1 MTILRQLRYNNGAR
15 ISASPVFFMPGNI
28 QMALDKKSKKK
39 LEVLR
44 KRLDKTRQLLTFA
57 KQQTDEPDEVERI
70 QNQIRDIEAEIEEL
84 KKG

>member
-1 MTILRQLRYNNGAR
+1 
-15 ISASPVFFMPGNI
+15 
-28 QMALDKKSKKK
+28 MALDKKSKKK

>member
-1 MTILRQLRYNNGAR
+1 
-15 ISASPVFFMPGNI
+15 
-28 QMALDKKSKKK
+28 MALDKKAKKK

-57 KQQTDEPDEVERI
+57 KQQTDEPDEVARI
-70 QNQIRDIEAEIEEL
+70 EQQIKDIEAEIEEI